1 VIKFTATDRVIY
13 SLSEILIRMCQVLIE
28 RVLIMSATSYDEQPT
43 KSLSSVPLKFSQ
55 LSRQDILEYS
65 LEDDLEYPGGKIE
78 TRVRRSL
85 K

>member
-1 VIKFTATDRVIY
+1 
-13 SLSEILIRMCQVLIE
+13 
-28 RVLIMSATSYDEQPT
+28 MSATFNDEQPT
-43 KSLSSVPLKFSQ
+43 QSLSSVPLKFSQ

-78 TRVRRSL
+78 TPVRRSL

>member
-1 VIKFTATDRVIY
+1 MIKFTATDRVIY

-28 RVLIMSATSYDEQPT
+28 RVLIMSATSNDEQPT
-43 KSLSSVPLKFSQ
+43 QSLSSVPLKFSQ